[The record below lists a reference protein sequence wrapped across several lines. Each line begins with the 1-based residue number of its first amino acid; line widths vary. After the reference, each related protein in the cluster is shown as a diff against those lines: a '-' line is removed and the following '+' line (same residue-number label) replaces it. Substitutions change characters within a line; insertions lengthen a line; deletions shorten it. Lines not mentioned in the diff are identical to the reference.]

1 MEHINILA
9 HLLKGMKCILL
20 VGIILNI
27 KTENIQ
33 LEILVVTNGQDGI
46 ITGF

>member
-20 VGIILNI
+20 VGTILNM

-33 LEILVVTNGQDGI
+33 LEILASSNGQDGI